1 MCRITLYTRIITSTF
16 SGKAEVDITMT
27 HVVLMQ
33 QTFGLQLLTEALVQV
48 VLEDANFYL
57 PSKLHELT
65 QLIQTSLI
73 HHTNFIS
80 FMLFVF
86 KEMVGVLSNFY
97 PKK

>member
-1 MCRITLYTRIITSTF
+1 
-16 SGKAEVDITMT
+16 
-27 HVVLMQ
+27 MQ

-86 KEMVGVLSNFY
+86 
-97 PKK
+97 